1 MIVPGN
7 MWGICPNGTEAVGC
21 GRSETFRNC
30 ADVSVITST
39 GGLPPAFA
47 GDFRID
53 YPFLIFYRD
62 LDMPRNVF
70 PLVVRYKKSHAAI
83 LCCVVYVWMF
93 CLYFIYV
100 PIYI

>member
-1 MIVPGN
+1 

-47 GDFRID
+47 GDFRKD
-53 YPFLIFYRD
+53 YPFLLYYRD
-62 LDMPRNVF
+62 LSMPRNVF
-70 PLVVRYKKSHAAI
+70 PLVVRYLYETERYVFLII
-83 LCCVVYVWMF
+83 LYRLMFYFYVTVS
-93 CLYFIYV
+93 ISQ
-100 PIYI
+100 